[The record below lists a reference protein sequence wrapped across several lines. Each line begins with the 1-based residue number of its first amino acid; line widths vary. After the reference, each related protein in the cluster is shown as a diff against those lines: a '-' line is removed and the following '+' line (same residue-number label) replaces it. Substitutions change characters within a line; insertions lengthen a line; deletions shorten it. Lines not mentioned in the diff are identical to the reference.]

1 MRHLRRNCN
10 QPRPQSIRRKSC
22 SRCAADKVRCNLKR
36 PSCSRCS
43 TRQIICQYPTSS
55 PDSSDS
61 PPPERE
67 DSASVLQTQTV
78 DSSGMFEG
86 LIPDLNPWDILDTT
100 AFLSPPRDSA
110 ALVPSDNAHVYLP
123 DLMNEIPS
131 SLSLPRSTESPA
143 AALAN
148 HSMQLIFRVLRSW
161 PRMLAEGFQ
170 TPPFMHHSHIADTKS
185 LPQPLATCF
194 TLVKMWHGQ
203 CKGAEDMVHQLVIK
217 EVNNLLT
224 KVRFHPTFTIHSL
237 TTFQSPPTSTNPPS
251 SQPSKLC

>member
-22 SRCAADKVRCNLKR
+22 IRCAADKARCNLKR

-55 PDSSDS
+55 PDSPDS
-61 PPPERE
+61 PPECE
-67 DSASVLQTQTV
+67 ESTSALQTL
-78 DSSGMFEG
+78 DSGIFDA
-86 LIPDLNPWDILDTT
+86 LLPALTPWDMLDTS
-100 AFLSPPRDSA
+100 AFLSPPCDSA
-110 ALVPSDNAHVYLP
+110 ALVPSDNAHVYPP

-131 SLSLPRSTESPA
+131 SLSLPRSTAESPA

-148 HSMQLIFRVLRSW
+148 HSMEFIFRVLRSW

-170 TPPFMHHSHIADTKS
+170 TPPFMHHSHIANTKS
-185 LPQPLATCF
+185 LPQPLANCF

-203 CKGAEDMVHQLVIK
+203 CKGAEDMVHQLVVK
-217 EVNNLLT
+217 EVNSLLT
-224 KVRFHPTFTIHSL
+224 KVRFHPTL
-237 TTFQSPPTSTNPPS
+237 TSIR
-251 SQPSKLC
+251 